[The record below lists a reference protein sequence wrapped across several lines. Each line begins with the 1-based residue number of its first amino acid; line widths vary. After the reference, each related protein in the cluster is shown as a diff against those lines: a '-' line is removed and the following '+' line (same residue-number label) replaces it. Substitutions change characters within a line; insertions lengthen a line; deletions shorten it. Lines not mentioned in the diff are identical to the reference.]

1 MIAPLYSIFPK
12 AEDER
17 ICDDVRRQLMWQ
29 TDIQSEEIAVE
40 VKDSAVIL
48 TGRVETCLEKREAE
62 NAAMA
67 VHGVSSVTND
77 IRIEPKHPRS
87 DHEIADDVLAN
98 LRIVLCVLEEI
109 PTVSV
114 REGVVTLR
122 GEVRWKFQA
131 VSAERAAEAAVGVL
145 RVRNLIAVLQPGTLV
160 PTCRKRNA
168 ASSALK
174 RNGTQPADECRSLFF
189 VPSVIGRG

>member
-12 AEDER
+12 AQDER
-17 ICDDVRRQLMWQ
+17 IRDDVRRQLMWQ
-29 TDIQSEEIAVE
+29 TDIQSEEISVE
-40 VKDSAVIL
+40 VKDSAVTL
-48 TGRVETCLEKREAE
+48 TGRVETCLEGREAE
-62 NAAMA
+62 SAAMA
-67 VHGVSSVTND
+67 VFGVSSVTND

-122 GEVRWKFQA
+122 GQVRWKFQA
-131 VSAERAAEAAVGVL
+131 VSAERAAEAVVGVL
-145 RVRNLIAVLQPGTLV
+145 RVRNLIAVLPPGTLI
-160 PTCRKRNA
+160 PRHRKMGA
-168 ASSALK
+168 ASPSE
-174 RNGTQPADECRSLFF
+174 RNNMETVGECRALFF